1 MASHSYSKPQEK
13 TDILNRFFA
22 SVFTQGDSSPPVMN
36 NDPTP
41 DIPHFHISM
50 EGVLHLLLSLKI
62 SKDTGLDKIHS
73 RLLKEVAYQIS
84 CVLTLIYCASI
95 S

>member
-41 DIPHFHISM
+41 DIPPFHIWKGFTPPFM
-50 EGVLHLLLSLKI
+50 
-62 SKDTGLDKIHS
+62 SKDI
-73 RLLKEVAYQIS
+73 
-84 CVLTLIYCASI
+84 
-95 S
+95 